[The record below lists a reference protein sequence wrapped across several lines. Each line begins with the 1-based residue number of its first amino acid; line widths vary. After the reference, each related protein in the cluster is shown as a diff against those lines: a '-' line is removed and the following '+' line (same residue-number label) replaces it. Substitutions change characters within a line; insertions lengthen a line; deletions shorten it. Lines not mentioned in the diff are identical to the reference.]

1 MNDRTSAAPPVF
13 FLGPE
18 AAAAAAAAEAD
29 LNAGRHPK
37 LPYGFEKTI
46 PAAAVEEPVLVK
58 RGSKQFLGQV
68 WDGVLEKFRFGS
80 SKKDTSSHAVTDEER
95 AAGRGN
101 RRKKGAA
108 AAVVVIPETAA
119 APAAKPKRS
128 SREDERPSKEEV
140 YANYH
145 QLVASGF
152 FSSHA
157 IQSTRQPGPNAA
169 SSSLAP
175 PPSPAK
181 KKKNS
186 TSTTPQWPLTP
197 NATTPA
203 RPSPVQSPHSATS
216 SRGKKRPSISMADD
230 NDGDDD
236 DDDNQ
241 TAGNAGDGLLRVR
254 KLRKTASTINRDLSV
269 PRTRS
274 ASARTM
280 GGLRS
285 FSNAVRVPSLTA
297 DEKLLLLGQQRREP
311 NKLVKRVPSKLP
323 TDDASSAPLRRSSS
337 STRRNDASENHRI
350 NAHHHHQLHPQA
362 SHDEARHVLVV
373 PATQEG
379 STRVLRPRRS
389 AAEPLRVRPDAN
401 RGIPTVPD
409 IPVKFTYGE
418 DRENDGPWKGLR
430 RTRAA

>member
-29 LNAGRHPK
+29 INATTRHPK
-37 LPYGFEKTI
+37 LPFGFEKTV
-46 PAAAVEEPVLVK
+46 PAVVEEPALVK

-80 SKKDTSSHAVTDEER
+80 SKKDTHAVTDEEKL
-95 AAGRGN
+95 GRGS

-108 AAVVVIPETAA
+108 VPEAA
-119 APAAKPKRS
+119 APVAKPKRS

-157 IQSTRQPGPNAA
+157 IQSTRQPGPNA
-169 SSSLAP
+169 SSTLA

-181 KKKNS
+181 NS
-186 TSTTPQWPLTP
+186 ASTTPQWPLTP
-197 NATTPA
+197 KAATPV

-216 SRGKKRPSISMADD
+216 SRGKKRPSISMAE
-230 NDGDDD
+230 
-236 DDDNQ
+236 DDDNEQ
-241 TAGNAGDGLLRVR
+241 TARNGGGADGLHVK

-274 ASARTM
+274 ASRTM
-280 GGLRS
+280 GLRS
-285 FSNAVRVPSLTA
+285 FSNAVRVPSLTV
-297 DEKLLLLGQQRREP
+297 DEKLGQQRREP

-323 TDDASSAPLRRSSS
+323 TDDTSAPLRRSSS
-337 STRRNDASENHRI
+337 STRRNASESYN
-350 NAHHHHQLHPQA
+350 NNSNSNNHHQHHQPRA
-362 SHDEARHVLVV
+362 SHDEARNVLVV

>member
-13 FLGPE
+13 FLGTE

-29 LNAGRHPK
+29 IHGAPRHPK
-37 LPYGFEKTI
+37 LPFGFEKTV
-46 PAAAVEEPVLVK
+46 PAATAAVVEEPVLVK

-80 SKKDTSSHAVTDEER
+80 SRKDTHAVAEEER
-95 AAGRGN
+95 PGHRSSG
-101 RRKKGAA
+101 RRKKGA
-108 AAVVVIPETAA
+108 VVPEAA
-119 APAAKPKRS
+119 APVVAKPKRS
-128 SREDERPSKEEV
+128 SGREEDERPSKEEV

-145 QLVASGF
+145 HLVASGF

-157 IQSTRQPGPNAA
+157 IQSTRQPGPTNA

-175 PPSPAK
+175 PSPAK
-181 KKKNS
+181 KTS
-186 TSTTPQWPLTP
+186 ASTTPQWPLTP
-197 NATTPA
+197 QATTPV

-230 NDGDDD
+230 DDD
-236 DDDNQ
+236 DDQ
-241 TAGNAGDGLLRVR
+241 HTAAGNGGGGGAGLHVK

-274 ASARTM
+274 ASRTM
-280 GGLRS
+280 GLRS
-285 FSNAVRVPSLTA
+285 FSNAVRVPSLTV
-297 DEKLLLLGQQRREP
+297 DERLGQQPRREP

-323 TDDASSAPLRRSSS
+323 TDEASAPLRRSSS
-337 STRRNDASENHRI
+337 STRRNASESHNSNNNNHQ
-350 NAHHHHQLHPQA
+350 HHHQHHLRA

-373 PATQEG
+373 PAAPQQQQEG